1 MNDSTV
7 LKKVDLGI
15 AMNISGSDMSKE
27 SASMILLDDNFALTV
42 NGMQEGGQ
50 IFVNLKRI
58 IHYMISHSKFIP

>member
-1 MNDSTV
+1 MNDSTA

-58 IHYMISHSKFIP
+58 IQYMISHSKFIP